1 MEISSQNK
9 KNILLITL
17 LIYSYDASFLFQVS
31 QFSQKN
37 QSGRK
42 ALPETIIIFPALLL
56 SYVFNEINKTLDNL
70 TFQAARFVIFFLSM
84 YQNIYIGTHPKCL
97 DVASNE

>member
-9 KNILLITL
+9 KNILLITR

-70 TFQAARFVIFFLSM
+70 STK
-84 YQNIYIGTHPKCL
+84 IYILVLIRNVLMWRAMSKHNVCFGGNGKTK
-97 DVASNE
+97 